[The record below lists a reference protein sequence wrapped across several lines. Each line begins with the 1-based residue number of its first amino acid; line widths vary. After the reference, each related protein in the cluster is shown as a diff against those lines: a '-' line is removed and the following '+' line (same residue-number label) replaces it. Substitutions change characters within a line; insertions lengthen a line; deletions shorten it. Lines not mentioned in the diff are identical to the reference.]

1 MDKFFIKK
9 PVVSNIIVDTAVA
22 AAPPAAAAAAAVTL
36 KPSAEQAAI
45 IELFRKGANIT
56 ADCVAGSGKTTT
68 VILLACAFPEKKFI
82 QITYNSQLKL
92 EVRTKINDL
101 GIKNLEIHTYHSLW
115 VRYYNAHGFTDDVI
129 RRGIDAD
136 CKPVGTLPQY
146 DAAIIDEAQDMTL
159 LYYCLIHKFI
169 KDTKG
174 ISQLMTLGDCF
185 QSIYKFKGSDHRFLT
200 LSNEIWKRLFTSAT
214 LSTSYRITNQIA
226 QFVNEIMI
234 GGDRIKAVK
243 DGPKVSYIV
252 SNSFSSHHFIA
263 DLIQK
268 KLNVDKLNPDDIFV
282 LCPSLTMTGY
292 APPSRRLENELVK
305 RGVPCYYPTSDERKL
320 DEEIIK
326 GKIVFSTFHQSKG
339 RERKYVIIYGFDE
352 SYFLFYGKDL
362 NPCVCPE
369 TLYVAVTRAKE
380 ELVLIH
386 DCRFKT
392 LSFIKPTLFEMSFE
406 PYSSYMKIYRLKE
419 MQPSSPSNEVQHV
432 VNVTDLTKFIKEDN
446 IKLLTDIANTVF
458 YTISEPSYDLD
469 IPCKLKLSR
478 RCDSS
483 TGTGTSTGTD
493 SCGDSS
499 SSTDDEDDLYE
510 DVSDINGIVIPAI
523 YEAESQGS
531 ESTIE
536 KEVHQL
542 YDNLCR
548 QQNKHHF
555 IQKVYNKLNH
565 YGSQSVDDYIRMAI
579 MYISLKE
586 EIYHKIAQISRHNWL
601 DRSLITPCFS
611 VLSTLIDT
619 ESALYE
625 RGIYVKSAFND
636 FGVVELLGRLDV
648 FDKRH
653 VLEIK
658 CTQTLT
664 LEHKMQ
670 LLVYAWMW
678 KKQTDSFY
686 DAKEFKLVNIR
697 TGEILSL
704 DTTSHLLDEAIH
716 ILLEN
721 KYGKRS
727 VLSDSEFI
735 ESCTLAIS
743 RRAHPTTMPVA
754 RSHARALERIG
765 LPAPCKSSKK
775 CLIVDDDDTDPVNV
789 CSNVM

>member
-1 MDKFFIKK
+1 
-9 PVVSNIIVDTAVA
+9 
-22 AAPPAAAAAAAVTL
+22 
-36 KPSAEQAAI
+36 
-45 IELFRKGANIT
+45 
-56 ADCVAGSGKTTT
+56 
-68 VILLACAFPEKKFI
+68 
-82 QITYNSQLKL
+82 
-92 EVRTKINDL
+92 
-101 GIKNLEIHTYHSLW
+101 
-115 VRYYNAHGFTDDVI
+115 
-129 RRGIDAD
+129 
-136 CKPVGTLPQY
+136 
-146 DAAIIDEAQDMTL
+146 
-159 LYYCLIHKFI
+159 
-169 KDTKG
+169 
-174 ISQLMTLGDCF
+174 
-185 QSIYKFKGSDHRFLT
+185 
-200 LSNEIWKRLFTSAT
+200 
-214 LSTSYRITNQIA
+214 
-226 QFVNEIMI
+226 
-234 GGDRIKAVK
+234 
-243 DGPKVSYIV
+243 
-252 SNSFSSHHFIA
+252 
-263 DLIQK
+263 
-268 KLNVDKLNPDDIFV
+268 
-282 LCPSLTMTGY
+282 MTGY

-339 RERKYVIIYGFDE
+339 RERKYVIIYGFDN

-362 NPCVCPE
+362 NPYVCPE

-392 LSFIKPTLFEMSFE
+392 LPFIKPTLFEMSFE
-406 PYSSYMKIYRLKE
+406 PYSSYMKIFRLKE
-419 MQPSSPSNEVQHV
+419 MQPSSPSNEVKHAI
-432 VNVTDLTKFIKEDN
+432 NVTDLTKFIKEDN

-458 YTISEPSYDLD
+458 STMSEPAYDLD
-469 IPCKLKLSR
+469 IPCKLKLNCKANGSR
-478 RCDSS
+478 SSRSGESSDDSLCDS
-483 TGTGTSTGTD
+483 D
-493 SCGDSS
+493 EWCENL
-499 SSTDDEDDLYE
+499 DEDDGGLYE

-548 QQNKHHF
+548 QRNKHHF

-565 YGSQSVDDYIRMAI
+565 CGSQTIDDYIRMAI

-625 RGIYVKSAFND
+625 RGIYIKSTFNE
-636 FGVVELLGRLDV
+636 FGSVELCGRLDV

-670 LLVYAWMW
+670 LLVYAYMW
-678 KKQTDSFY
+678 KNQTDPFY

-704 DTTSHLLDEAIH
+704 DATSHLLDEAIH

-743 RRAHPTTMPVA
+743 RRAHPTTMPIA

-775 CLIVDDDDTDPVNV
+775 CLIVDDDEADPVNV
-789 CSNVM
+789 CSN